1 MDNVDLSILQIKN
14 LVNRLNV
21 YRDAYY
27 NESKSIVSDYEYDK
41 LFDELIELENKTG
54 FIMSNSPTQTVGYPV
69 AETFNKVIHD
79 VPLLSLDKTQN
90 ILDFISFCKKNDVLL
105 MHKLDGLTI
114 ELIYNQ
120 GELVQASTRGNGI
133 EGDDITENAKYFDN
147 IPLKVNYKKSFK
159 VIGEAIITKDVF
171 ERINK
176 HLSDDKKF
184 KNARNLASGT
194 VKNLNTKIVSDRH
207 IKFICWNAN
216 DLSADRLMSTGLK
229 FAHDLGFDIV
239 DYYIPID
246 NLETAVPDVINTL
259 KRTADAKFIPID
271 GIVAVYND
279 IKYGES
285 LGKTAHHFNNGFAFK
300 FYDEEESSILRDVEW
315 SMGKTGDLTPVAI
328 FDTVEI
334 DGTSVSRAL
343 LHNISIVEKLKLGIG
358 DNVLVYKAN
367 QIIPQI
373 RRNLTES
380 NTLEIPK
387 ICPICGDKTIIV
399 ENKSTNGI
407 VKVLR
412 CTNNSCQGKLLGKLC
427 HFVSKE
433 AMNIDGLS
441 EATIT
446 KFIELGLLSSITDI
460 YNLNG
465 HRDTL
470 LSING
475 FGETSVDKLFIAIE
489 KSKHTTLNRLINALS
504 IPNIGKSES
513 KTLSKFISDDVSNIF
528 NLQHKDLTVI
538 EGFGDKMNNCVHEWF
553 NNMSNINVL
562 NQLLDIVII
571 DKPTNIRTFTKLHG
585 IGFVITGKLEVYPNR
600 SALESDI
607 LHNGGILQSSVTNK
621 TNFLINND
629 IESSSSK
636 NKKAK
641 ELHIPIISERQFIE
655 MIADDVVNSA
665 PIATEDKTNNST
677 KSNRNKL
684 F

>member
-1 MDNVDLSILQIKN
+1 MINADSNILQIKN

-27 NESKSIVSDYEYDK
+27 NESKSIISDYEYDK
-41 LFDELIELENKTG
+41 LFDELVDLENRTG

-69 AETFNKVIHD
+69 AETFSKVVHD

-90 ILDFISFCKKNDVLL
+90 VFDFISFCRKNNVLL

-114 ELIYNQ
+114 ELKYNQ

-147 IPLKVNYKKSFK
+147 IPLKISYKKSFR
-159 VIGEAIITKDVF
+159 VVGEAIITKDVF
-171 ERINK
+171 EHINK

-184 KNARNLASGT
+184 KNARNLASGA
-194 VKNLNTKIVSDRH
+194 VKNLDTKVISDRH

-216 DLSADRLMSTGLK
+216 DLSADGLMSTGLK

-246 NLETAVPDVINTL
+246 DLGTTVPDVINTL
-259 KRTADAKFIPID
+259 KRTADANFIPID
-271 GIVAVYND
+271 GIVATYND

-300 FYDEEESSILRDVEW
+300 FYDEEESSTLRDIEW

-334 DGTSVSRAL
+334 DGTSVSRAS
-343 LHNISIVEKLKLGIG
+343 LHNISIIEKLKLGIG
-358 DNVLVYKAN
+358 DNILVYKAN

-373 RRNLTES
+373 RKNLTES
-380 NTLEIPK
+380 DTLEIPK
-387 ICPICGDKTIIV
+387 ICPICGGNTTIV
-399 ENKSTNGI
+399 ENRSTNGI
-407 VKVLR
+407 VKVLK
-412 CTNNSCQGKLLGKLC
+412 CANDSCQGKLLGKLC

-441 EATIT
+441 EATIS
-446 KFIELGLLSSITDI
+446 KFIELGLLSSIIDI
-460 YNLNG
+460 YNLNK
-465 HRDTL
+465 HRDVIM
-470 LSING
+470 SING

-513 KTLSKFISDDVSNIF
+513 KTLSKFLNDDVSNIF
-528 NLQHKDLTVI
+528 NLKHKDLTVI
-538 EGFGDKMNNCVHEWF
+538 EGFGDKMNNCVHDWF
-553 NNMSNINVL
+553 DNTSNMNIL
-562 NQLLDIVII
+562 NQLLDIVTIN
-571 DKPTNIRTFTKLHG
+571 KPANIRTLTKLHG
-585 IGFVITGKLEVYPNR
+585 IGFVITGKLEVYRNR

-629 IESSSSK
+629 IESNSSK

-655 MIADDVVNSA
+655 MIADDIINSA
-665 PIATEDKTNNST
+665 PIVTEDKSNDLA